1 MASVG
6 YSRALSDSSRD
17 WYRDCVR
24 AEKAGVSSVLSADI
38 PGRDGFVDAALAL
51 AATDR
56 VPVGIGVALPTR
68 TPLQT
73 ALGAASIA
81 SFGRTFLL
89 GLGIGTPTTNEVAH
103 GVGYRPSLGRLRDFT
118 ECVLGVLRGPAGQPV
133 EIVTKHYRAAFAG
146 FGLDRGLLPVV
157 IGAQGP
163 RTVRWAAKGTDG
175 LVMHLMTA
183 RSVMRDRVSIV
194 DEAREPAVPFHLSTG
209 MVVSVHP
216 DEEESLRRARADL
229 TVAMSRPWY
238 MGRLADAAG
247 VEFRDEFAA
256 LVARDRLTEAAR
268 LLPDELV
275 RDFVLVSTPVRV
287 QEDLEA
293 IDEVGE
299 VVPVN
304 CGNFYSHMPEVFG
317 LTTDDARTARSELR
331 DAILG
336 DPGNKMQRVSREG

>member
-17 WYRDCVR
+17 WYRDCMR
-24 AEKAGVSSVLSADI
+24 AERAGLSSVLSADI
-38 PGRDGFVDAALAL
+38 PGRDGFVDAALAV
-51 AATDR
+51 AATDH
-56 VPVGIGVALPTR
+56 VPLGIGVALPTR
-68 TPLQT
+68 SPLQT
-73 ALGAASIA
+73 ALAAASIA
-81 SFGRTFLL
+81 SFRRTFAL
-89 GLGIGTPTTNEVAH
+89 GLGIGTPTTNEHAH

-118 ECVLGVLRGPAGQPV
+118 ECVLGVLRGPAGEPV
-133 EIVTKHYRAAFAG
+133 EVVTNHYRAAFAG
-146 FGLDRGLLPVV
+146 FGLDSDLVPVV

-163 RTVRWAAKGTDG
+163 HTVRWAAQATDG

-183 RSVMRDRVSIV
+183 RRVMRDRVSIV
-194 DEAREPAVPFHLSTG
+194 GEARSTTAPFHLSTG

-216 DEEESLRRARADL
+216 DEEESLCRARADL

-247 VEFRDEFAA
+247 DEFRDEFAA
-256 LVARDRLTEAAR
+256 LVASDLWTEAAR

-275 RDFVLVSTPVRV
+275 RDFVLVSTPGRVR
-287 QEDLEA
+287 EDLEA
-293 IDEVGE
+293 VDEVGE

-304 CGNFYSHMPEVFG
+304 CGNFYSHIPEAFG
-317 LTTDDARTARSELR
+317 LTVDDARTARSELR

-336 DPGNKMQRVSREG
+336 

>member
-17 WYRDCVR
+17 WYGDCVR
-24 AEKAGVSSVLSADI
+24 AERAGVSSVLSADI
-38 PGRDGFVDAALAL
+38 PGRDGFVDAALAV

-56 VPVGIGVALPTR
+56 VPLGIGVALPTR
-68 TPLQT
+68 SPLQT
-73 ALGAASIA
+73 ALAAASIA
-81 SFGRTFLL
+81 SFDRAFAL
-89 GLGIGTPTTNEVAH
+89 GLGIGTPTTNEDAH

-118 ECVLGVLRGPAGQPV
+118 ECILGVLRGPVGAPV
-133 EIVTKHYRAAFAG
+133 EVATKHYRAAHPG
-146 FGLDRGLLPVV
+146 FGLDRDHTPVV

-163 RTVRWAAKGTDG
+163 LTVRWAAQATDG

-183 RSVMRDRVSIV
+183 RRVMRNRVAIV
-194 DEAREPAVPFHLSTG
+194 KEARDPAAPFYLSTG

-216 DEEESLRRARADL
+216 DEEESLRRARADV

-247 VEFRDEFAA
+247 DELRDEFAA
-256 LVARDRLTEAAR
+256 LVERELWTEAAR
-268 LLPDELV
+268 LLPDDLV
-275 RDFVLVSTPVRV
+275 RDFVLVSTPDRV
-287 QEDLEA
+287 GEDLA
-293 IDEVGE
+293 AVDEVEE

-317 LTTDDARTARSELR
+317 LTVGDARTARSELR

-336 DPGNKMQRVSREG
+336 EPCQ

>member
-24 AEKAGVSSVLSADI
+24 AERAGVSSLLSADI
-38 PGRDGFVDAALAL
+38 PGRDGFVDAALAV

-56 VPVGIGVALPTR
+56 VPLGIGVALPTR
-68 TPLQT
+68 SPLQT
-73 ALGAASIA
+73 ALAAANIT
-81 SFGRTFLL
+81 SFDRTFAL
-89 GLGIGTPTTNEVAH
+89 GLGIGTPTTNEHAH

-118 ECVLGVLRGPAGQPV
+118 ECILGVLRGRAGAPV
-133 EIVTKHYRAAFAG
+133 EVVTKHYRAAHPG
-146 FGLDRGLLPVV
+146 FGLDRDLVPVV

-163 RTVRWAAKGTDG
+163 RTVRWAAQATDG

-183 RSVMRDRVSIV
+183 RSVMRKRVAIV
-194 DEAREPAVPFHLSTG
+194 KEARDAASPFHLSTG

-216 DEEESLRRARADL
+216 DEEESLRRARADV

-238 MGRLADAAG
+238 MGRLVDAAG
-247 VEFRDEFAA
+247 HELRDEFAA
-256 LVARDRLTEAAR
+256 LVERELWTEAAR
-268 LLPDELV
+268 MLPDDLV
-275 RDFVLVSTPVRV
+275 RDFVLASTPERVR
-287 QEDLEA
+287 EDLEA
-293 IDEVGE
+293 VDEVGE
-299 VVPVN
+299 VVPVS

-317 LTTDDARTARSELR
+317 LTLGDARTARSRLR

-336 DPGNKMQRVSREG
+336 EPRQ

>member
-17 WYRDCVR
+17 WYGDCVR

-38 PGRDGFVDAALAL
+38 PGRDGFVDAALAA

-68 TPLQT
+68 SPLQT

-81 SFGRTFLL
+81 SFERTFLL

-118 ECVLGVLRGPAGQPV
+118 ECVLGVLRGRAGEPV
-133 EIVTKHYRAAFAG
+133 EVVTQHYRAAFAG
-146 FGLDRGLLPVV
+146 FGLDRELVPVV

-163 RTVRWAAKGTDG
+163 NTVRWAAQATDG

-183 RSVMRDRVSIV
+183 RSVMRSRVSIV
-194 DEAREPAVPFHLSTG
+194 DEARDPAVPFHLSTG

-216 DEEESLRRARADL
+216 DEEESLRRAHADL

-247 VEFRDEFAA
+247 TEFRDEFEA
-256 LVARDRLTEAAR
+256 LVASERWADAAR
-268 LLPDELV
+268 FLPDDLV
-275 RDFVLVSTPVRV
+275 RDFVLVSTPDRVR
-287 QEDLEA
+287 EDLEA
-293 IDEVGE
+293 VDEVGE

-304 CGNFYSHMPEVFG
+304 CGNFYSHMPDAFG
-317 LTTDDARTARSELR
+317 LTPDDARTARAELR
-331 DAILG
+331 NAILG
-336 DPGNKMQRVSREG
+336 AP